1 MDIKTRILAL
11 GEEKFFRDGFYKTT
25 MDDLAIEL
33 RMSKKTIY
41 KLFASKEDLVHSI
54 ALHFL
59 EKMRANILPEI
70 NSEKNAIEKLAALLR
85 ALARVSERIT
95 PQMLDEMRRHLPSL
109 WEEVDKFR
117 VQMMFGNITKVIDQ
131 GKNEGL
137 FLNYSTPLIMNILV
151 ASVRS
156 VVNPEFIYHNNIS
169 IGEAARYAIK
179 IVIGGILTE
188 KGKELF
194 INTFSET
201 ES

>member
-25 MDDLAIEL
+25 MDDLAVEL

-41 KLFASKEDLVHSI
+41 KLFASKEELVHSI

-59 EKMRANILPEI
+59 ERIRDTILPEI
-70 NSEKNAIEKLAALLR
+70 NSEKNAIEKLAGLLR
-85 ALARVSERIT
+85 TLARVSERIT
-95 PQMLDEMRRHLPSL
+95 PQMLDEMRRHIPSL

-117 VQMMFGNITKVIDQ
+117 MQMMFGNITKVIDQ
-131 GKNEGL
+131 GKSEGL
-137 FLNYSTPLIMNILV
+137 FLNYSTPLVMNILV
-151 ASVRS
+151 ASIRS
-156 VVNPEFIYHNNIS
+156 VVNPEFIYHNNLS
-169 IGEAARYAIK
+169 IGEAARSAMK

-194 INTFSET
+194 IHTFSEI